1 MCTQYSHTLFPL
13 SFSPTLHLP
22 QAQNY
27 SVNAT
32 TIFNVSRRLC
42 MIRNILKPI
51 VPEEM
56 SASRIVESELFFQ
69 NNDQLVG
76 MVSLLQRF
84 GTSLHIME

>member
-1 MCTQYSHTLFPL
+1 
-13 SFSPTLHLP
+13 
-22 QAQNY
+22 
-27 SVNAT
+27 
-32 TIFNVSRRLC
+32 

-56 SASRIVESELFFQ
+56 SASRIAESELFFR